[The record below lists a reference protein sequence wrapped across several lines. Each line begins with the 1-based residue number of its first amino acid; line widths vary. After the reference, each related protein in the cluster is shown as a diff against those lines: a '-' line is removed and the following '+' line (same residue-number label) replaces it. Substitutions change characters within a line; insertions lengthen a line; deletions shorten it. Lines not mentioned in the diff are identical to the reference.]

1 MEVSQKMEIEKKRK
15 RLESLTQSLEEERRG
30 ENDTHVDGVSARLS
44 IGVGTWT
51 ERNGGRKAGQD
62 WPLIHW
68 RDEALLEQ

>member
-51 ERNGGRKAGQD
+51 ERKGGRMGGLKGTAGER
-62 WPLIHW
+62 LVKIG
-68 RDEALLEQ
+68 L